1 MHETGRP
8 TSRRTYLK
16 RIGAVTAVASTAGC
30 IGGGG
35 GGSGSMTIVPG
46 TAPGFPPFE
55 MKNGGEIVGFDI
67 DLLSAVVSNT
77 DYELESWKGFE
88 FSSLIPALKNDKID
102 VIAAAMT
109 INDKRDET
117 IDFTNSYY
125 SADQAILV
133 RKGADFSPS
142 NLGGLA
148 GRTVGVQEGTTGA
161 SVVEKQLV
169 KPGKIAQ
176 SKFNTYGNYV
186 LAVED
191 LVNRNLDA
199 VVLDTPVA
207 RTFVDR
213 RAVTIASVYKTGEK
227 YGFGVRTDA
236 DDLTKALNDG
246 LKQVKDSGKYKQI
259 RDEWFAGGGKG
270 GNASAGT
277 ETGGNVSTGNASAGA
292 TSNESTTSSS

>member
-1 MHETGRP
+1 MHETGRR

-16 RIGAVTAVASTAGC
+16 RLGAVTAVASTAGC
-30 IGGGG
+30 VGGLGG
-35 GGSGSMTIVPG
+35 GGSDSMTIVPG

-55 MKNGGEIVGFDI
+55 TKQGGEIVGFDI

-77 DYELESWKGFE
+77 DYELESWKDFE
-88 FSSLIPALKNDKID
+88 FSSLTPALKNDKID

-109 INDKRDET
+109 INEKRDES
-117 IDFTNSYY
+117 IDFTNPYY
-125 SADQAILV
+125 SADQAVLV
-133 RKGADFSPS
+133 RQGASSPPS
-142 NLGGLA
+142 NFAGLA

-213 RAVTIASVYKTGEK
+213 RAVTIAATYETGEK

-246 LKQVKDSGKYKQI
+246 LEQVRNGGKYEEI
-259 RDEWFAGGGKG
+259 RDEWFAGGGTG
-270 GNASAGT
+270 GNASAGNG
-277 ETGGNVSTGNASAGA
+277 TGGNASAGA
-292 TSNESTTSSS
+292 TSNGSTTSSS

>member
-1 MHETGRP
+1 MHETGRR

-16 RIGAVTAVASTAGC
+16 RLGAVTAVASTAGC
-30 IGGGG
+30 VGGLGG

-55 MKNGGEIVGFDI
+55 TKQGGEIVGFDI

-77 DYELESWKGFE
+77 DYELESWKDFE
-88 FSSLIPALKNDKID
+88 FSSLTPALKNDKID

-109 INDKRDET
+109 INEKRDES
-117 IDFTNSYY
+117 IDFTNPYY
-125 SADQAILV
+125 SADQAVLV
-133 RKGADFSPS
+133 RKGASSPPS
-142 NLGGLA
+142 EFAGLA

-213 RAVTIASVYKTGEK
+213 RAVTIAATYETGEK

-246 LKQVKDSGKYKQI
+246 LKQVRNGSKYEEI
-259 RDEWFAGGGKG
+259 RDEWFAGGGSG
-270 GNASAGT
+270 GNASAGNG
-277 ETGGNVSTGNASAGA
+277 TGGNASVGA
-292 TSNESTTSSS
+292 TSNGSTTSSS

>member
-1 MHETGRP
+1 MHKNGGQV
-8 TSRRTYLK
+8 SRRAYLK
-16 RIGAVTAVASTAGC
+16 TVGGISVAGFASTAGC
-30 IGGGG
+30 IGGL
-35 GGSGSMTIVPG
+35 GGSGSSMTIVPG

-55 MKNGGEIVGFDI
+55 MKQGGKIVGFDI
-67 DLLSAVVSNT
+67 DLLSAVVANT

-88 FSSLIPALKNDKID
+88 FSSLIPALKNDKIT

-109 INDKRDET
+109 INDKRDQT

-133 RKGADFSPS
+133 RKGASFSPS
-142 NLGGLA
+142 KLSALS
-148 GRTVGVQEGTTGA
+148 GRAVGVQEGTTGA

-169 KPGKIAQ
+169 KAGKLKQ
-176 SKFNTYGNYV
+176 SNFKTYGNYV

-191 LVNRNLDA
+191 LVNGNLGA

-213 RAVTIASVYKTGEK
+213 RSVSIASVHKTGEK

-236 DDLTKALNDG
+236 NDLTKALNQG
-246 LKQVKDSGKYKQI
+246 LKQVRNSGKYKKI
-259 RDEWFAGGGKG
+259 RDKWFASSNNKQ
-270 GNASAGT
+270 NT
-277 ETGGNVSTGNASAGA
+277 NTTTTG
-292 TSNESTTSSS
+292 

>member
-1 MHETGRP
+1 MHETGRR

-16 RIGAVTAVASTAGC
+16 RLGAVTAVASTAGC
-30 IGGGG
+30 VGGLGG
-35 GGSGSMTIVPG
+35 GGSDSMTIVPG

-55 MKNGGEIVGFDI
+55 TKQGGEIVGFDI

-77 DYELESWKGFE
+77 DYELESWKDFE
-88 FSSLIPALKNDKID
+88 FSSLTPALKNDKID

-109 INDKRDET
+109 INEKRDES
-117 IDFTNSYY
+117 IDFTNPYY
-125 SADQAILV
+125 SADQAVLV
-133 RKGADFSPS
+133 RKGASSPPS
-142 NLGGLA
+142 EFAGLA

-213 RAVTIASVYKTGEK
+213 RAVTIAATYETGEK

-246 LKQVKDSGKYKQI
+246 LEQVRNGSKYEEI
-259 RDEWFAGGGKG
+259 RDEWFAGGSG
-270 GNASAGT
+270 GNASAGNG
-277 ETGGNVSTGNASAGA
+277 TGGNASAGA
-292 TSNESTTSSS
+292 TSNGSTTSSS